1 MNTPWGSSQTITKLA
16 EGFLHVTTASHGGFY
31 LAPEWNK
38 TIPIEHRRVSWNHQG
53 IEGWYEE
60 DIDWCIVAL
69 RYPEMVKCTPEQARA
84 TFDAWI
90 APKIAKAE
98 VVS

>member
-1 MNTPWGSSQTITKLA
+1 MNTPWGP
-16 EGFLHVTTASHGGFY
+16 TTHIETLDDGVLFVSTARHGGFY
-31 LAPEWNK
+31 LAPERNE
-38 TIPIEHRRVSWNHQG
+38 TIPIEHRRASWNHQG

-60 DIDWCIVAL
+60 DVDWCIVAL

-84 TFDAWI
+84 TFDRWL

-98 VVS
+98 VAS